1 LHETLLCNGGQI
13 TKKYKIIINGCYS
26 ISELIFE
33 LSDEEYKLVSSISA
47 ASVAAVKNEFSPTI
61 QVQEIIKN

>member
-1 LHETLLCNGGQI
+1 MKT
-13 TKKYKIIINGCYS
+13 YRIIINGNCS

-47 ASVAAVKNEFSPTI
+47 ASITAVKNEFSPTI
-61 QVQEIIKN
+61 QIQEIIKN